1 MLELVGLGMGVGIVP
16 LFLGDTRSDV
26 VRLSEPL
33 DECETDLWLLTHA
46 ESRHLRRVSTVYTH
60 LNRTLTMP

>member
-1 MLELVGLGMGVGIVP
+1 MGVGIVP

-33 DECETDLWLLTHA
+33 DECETDLWLLTHT
-46 ESRHLRRVSTVYTH
+46 ESRHLRIVSTVYTH